1 MPFLGAVFA
10 VVSSGFAALG
20 ITGSMIFSVLLN
32 VGLALIQMLMVKQP
46 KPDDIQQVFRQ
57 STPERI
63 VHAGRVR
70 TGGPLI
76 FLETLENA
84 LWLIVYFGQG
94 PVDGYEEW
102 FVDSRS
108 VIMDSDGWIKSKPY
122 DKRNIV
128 RLEWRTGEDRS
139 SVYASLMSAFTSIV
153 DRKWRGDGLA
163 TALVYA
169 DAVGPSRVAK
179 VYPNRIPLVN
189 VLGRFAKPYDPRTGT
204 YRWTSNLPLLM
215 LYYLTHPDG
224 AGIPMSLIDEDDF
237 AKAATH
243 ADSLVNTKSGG
254 TERRY
259 HGSLSWK
266 MTEKPKDVI
275 NRLNAAM
282 DGRLFLKSNGKVGFK
297 VGRWE
302 EPTVHIE
309 DIHILMAD
317 IADASSPIQEANE
330 IIIRYTN
337 KNANYTPVT
346 SDPWVNQKML
356 RKSGGAV
363 KNTTL
368 DLFSIDN
375 HNHARRIAK
384 IMDQKLNPAYQGTI
398 VTDITGLMAWTER
411 FITIDYVDLDIQAGI
426 FEVVSIAFDEEE
438 LTVEMQIASVE
449 STLYDFDPAIEE
461 GDEPVNPSSL
471 GEDAV
476 PAVTNFTAVT
486 EVEKVNGQR
495 RVNVILSADVP
506 ERNTNKEKGDNVN
519 FEFQWSRANRNIW
532 NSIGGIREENTVE
545 IRNLNDGGLYDF
557 RVRLRAGDGSPGEW
571 EVIED
576 FAAIGDPVAPKI
588 PGNIRAAVISAS
600 QVDVTATAPDEPDR
614 FASFRLYRS
623 KTNNSRAG
631 ELVATQTGGEGTR
644 FTVSDTKAKPRNTY
658 YYFVA
663 SVNFS
668 GVESPRK
675 PARNN
680 PIRMPQ

>member
-10 VVSSGFAALG
+10 VISSGFAALG

-32 VGLALIQMLMVKQP
+32 VGLALIQMAMVKQP

-84 LWLIVYFGQG
+84 LWMIIYFGQG
-94 PVDGYEEW
+94 PVDAYEEW

-108 VIMDSDGWIKSKPY
+108 VIMNSDGWLTSKPY

-128 RLEWRTGEDRS
+128 RLEWKTGETRS
-139 SVYASLMSAFTSIV
+139 SAYTSLVQAFDGIV
-153 DRKWRGDGLA
+153 NYKWRGDGLA
-163 TALVYA
+163 TAMVYA
-169 DAVGPSRVAK
+169 DAVGPTRVPK

-189 VLGRFAKPYDPRTGT
+189 VLGRFSKPYDPRTGT

-215 LYYLTHPDG
+215 LFYLTHPDG
-224 AGIPMSLIDEDDF
+224 LAIPMELIDEDDF
-237 AKAATH
+237 IRAANY
-243 ADSLVNTKSGG
+243 ADGLVSTKSGG
-254 TERRY
+254 SERRY

-282 DGRLFLKSNGKVGFK
+282 DGRLFLRSNGKVGFK

-309 DIHILMAD
+309 DIHILMAEL
-317 IADASSPIQEANE
+317 ADSSSPIQEANE
-330 IIIRYTN
+330 IVIRYTN

-346 SDPWVNQKML
+346 SDPWINQAAL

-363 KNTTL
+363 RNTTM
-368 DLFSIDN
+368 DLFAIDN

-384 IMDQKLNPAYQGTI
+384 ILDQKLNPAYQGTI
-398 VTDITGLMAWTER
+398 VTDITGLEAWTER
-411 FITIDYVDLDIQAGI
+411 FITIDYDDLEIEGGI
-426 FEVVSIAFDEEE
+426 FEVTSIAFNEDE

-449 STLYDFDPAIEE
+449 STLYDFDPATEE

-476 PAVTNFTAVT
+476 PSITNFTAVT
-486 EVEKVNGQR
+486 EVEKVNNDR
-495 RVNVILSADVP
+495 RVNVVLSADVP

-532 NSIGGIREENTVE
+532 NSIGGIRDDNIVE
-545 IRNLNDGGLYDF
+545 VRNLNDGGKYDF

-576 FAAIGDPVAPKI
+576 FAAIGDPTPPRI
-588 PGNIRAAVISAS
+588 PTNIRAVIAS
-600 QVDVTATAPDEPDR
+600 ENSVEVTATAPDDPDR
-614 FASFRLYRS
+614 FYAFRLYQS

-631 ELVATQTGGEGTR
+631 VLVATQTGAEGTR
-644 FTVSDTKAKPRNTY
+644 FTITDNKAKPRNTY

-663 SVNFS
+663 SVNYS
-668 GVESPRK
+668 GVESARK

-680 PIRMPQ
+680 PVRMPR